1 MEYRRRTFS
10 NFLFQVIQNRDLIFS
25 LAKREILKQYIGS
38 LLGLMW
44 TFIHPVVLV
53 LVLWVIFQYVFMVQ
67 PKNNVPFIVWLAT
80 GMAAWFVFA
89 DSVNG
94 STSSVVSNSDLIKR
108 TVFPAQVLPIVRIV
122 ASMATHL
129 VFLVVIV
136 ALLIYERM
144 TFSVYFIQ
152 FLYYLFCEVVLALGV
167 GWSVSAIHVYVRDTR
182 PIVAVTLR
190 MGFWVTP
197 IFWDIDMSPP
207 GIHWMLKLNP
217 MFYIVQ
223 GYRDSFIYFCPF
235 WYHPVQTVYFWIVA
249 IFLFGAGMWVFKRLS
264 LYFAEVL

>member
-1 MEYRRRTFS
+1 MEYRRRTLS

-182 PIVAVTLR
+182 PIVDVTLR